1 MATNENGTSGGN
13 GVTPGPGSPIVIGG
27 LQIPTW
33 SIVAEQLGK
42 KLGAAGISAVAVFTM
57 EPDPA
62 RGPESVKVAM
72 HVFAV
77 TEQLALRMRAALE
90 PLLPVDANREEEPVE
105 KVNISGA
112 N

>member
-1 MATNENGTSGGN
+1 MAANENSKPGG
-13 GVTPGPGSPIVIGG
+13 GDPCPGSHVRIGAF
-27 LQIPTW
+27 LVPTW

-42 KLGAAGISAVAVFTM
+42 QVGAAGISAVAVFTM

-77 TEQLALRMRAALE
+77 TERLAFAMREALQ
-90 PLLPVDANREEEPVE
+90 PLIPSGGNLVEESGGE
-105 KVNISGA
+105 ILIHGA